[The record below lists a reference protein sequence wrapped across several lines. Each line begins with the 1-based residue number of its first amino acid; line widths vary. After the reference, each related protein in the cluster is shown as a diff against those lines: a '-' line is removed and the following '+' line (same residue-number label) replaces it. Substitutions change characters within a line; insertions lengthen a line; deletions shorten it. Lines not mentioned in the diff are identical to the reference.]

1 MAGRLDGQPSDN
13 PLSPYHSSPY
23 YPRLERA
30 GDAAVL
36 ADTPEV
42 DRHQEGRHQRQK
54 DDVQRIEADQRVLPD
69 LVVTAEHEVYLLP
82 HQWRSATNVGANRDC
97 PKSQLIPRQQVAG
110 E

>member
-54 DDVQRIEADQRVLPD
+54 DDVQRIEADQGVLPD
-69 LVVTAEHEVYLLP
+69 LVVTAQHQVYLLADE
-82 HQWRSATNVGANRDC
+82 WGGTANIRADRDR
-97 PKSQLIPRQQVAG
+97 PESQLIPGQQVAG
-110 E
+110 